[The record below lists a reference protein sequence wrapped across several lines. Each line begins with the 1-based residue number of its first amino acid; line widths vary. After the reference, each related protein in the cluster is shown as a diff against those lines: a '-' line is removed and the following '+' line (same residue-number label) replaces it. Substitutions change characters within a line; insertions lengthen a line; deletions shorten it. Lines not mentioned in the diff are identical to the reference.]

1 MQTLAQTLE
10 TALTRRARNIA
21 ALNGERPGAHT
32 LDTIAECD
40 GRIAACRVLLAMPAA
55 ERQEHAI
62 RLLCEGA
69 QMQPA
74 VGNARLTRAAE
85 MDLYADAASGRC
97 TLV

>member
-1 MQTLAQTLE
+1 MQTLTQTLE
-10 TALTRRARNIA
+10 IALTRRTRNIA
-21 ALNGERPGAHT
+21 ALSGERPGAHT

-40 GRIAACRVLLAMPAA
+40 GRIAACRAVLAFPTE
-55 ERQEHAI
+55 ERRDHAI

-85 MDLYADAASGRC
+85 MDLYADAVSGRL
-97 TLV
+97 TLT

>member
-21 ALNGERPGAHT
+21 ALSGERPGAHT

-40 GRIAACRVLLAMPAA
+40 GWIAACRAVLAFPTE
-55 ERQEHAI
+55 ERRDHAI

-85 MDLYADAASGRC
+85 MDLYADAVSGRL
-97 TLV
+97 TLT